1 MYLYYIHT
9 YSGTKEMKENE
20 VMKEDGRRKKKKRK
34 KSYFIYSRIVYW
46 ITLSNKYL
54 LLIAYS
60 FFDKRCLED
69 EMINCNESLNSNFF
83 FFYVI

>member
-1 MYLYYIHT
+1 
-9 YSGTKEMKENE
+9 MKENE

-54 LLIAYS
+54 FLIAYS
-60 FFDKRCLED
+60 FFIRDVWK
-69 EMINCNESLNSNFF
+69 MK
-83 FFYVI
+83 